1 VSVTNPADALEGGG
15 ASAGFSTAYRHYI
28 LVILTLMYVVNYLD
42 RQVLSILLQPIK
54 NEFHISDTALG
65 LLAGPTFALF
75 YATLGIPIALAADR
89 SNRRN
94 IIAVSIGL
102 FSLMTVVCGFAAQF
116 WQLLLARVGTGV
128 GEAGTGPSAQAIISD
143 LYPPKSRASAQSFY
157 SAGLNIGLLVAFA
170 IGGRIAQAY
179 GWREAFLAAG
189 IPGLVLVFVVMFT
202 VREPPR
208 GHSENL
214 RDDMAKQ
221 PFMDV
226 ARFLWSQRSFRFIAL
241 GTAMSAFSGYGATA
255 FIPAFLMRSH
265 HMTVAE
271 IGLVFAVLAGVGGW
285 IGTYLSGIVAD
296 HMGKRDVR
304 WNMYVPIGAVF
315 LSVPLS
321 PVFYLAPSTAVAL
334 LAAVIP
340 VAMGAV
346 FLGPSVTMVQALV
359 PLRMRATAA
368 AILLFI
374 LNIIGLGLGP
384 QTVGFMSDVLHPFL
398 GTQSLRYALLVGP
411 LAGLVSAFCYWLA
424 AKTLPADLARV
435 PKAPEK

>member
-1 VSVTNPADALEGGG
+1 MTNQANAIGGG
-15 ASAGFSTAYRHYI
+15 RADAGFSNAYRHYV
-28 LVILTLMYVVNYLD
+28 LAILTLMYVVNYLD
-42 RQVLSILLQPIK
+42 RQILAILLQPIK
-54 NEFHISDTALG
+54 NEFHVSDTMLG

-94 IIAVSIGL
+94 IIAVSLAL

-157 SAGLNIGLLVAFA
+157 SAGLNIGLLIAFA
-170 IGGRIAQAY
+170 VGGHIAQIY
-179 GWREAFLAAG
+179 GWRMAFLASG

-202 VREPPR
+202 MREPPR

-214 RDDMAKQ
+214 RDDAAKI
-221 PFMDV
+221 PFMNV

-241 GTAMSAFSGYGATA
+241 GSAMNAFSGYGATA
-255 FIPAFLMRSH
+255 FIPAFLVRSH
-265 HMTVAE
+265 HMTVAQ
-271 IGLVFAVLAGVGGW
+271 IGIVFALLAGIGGW
-285 IGTYLSGIVAD
+285 IGTFLAGIIAD
-296 HMGKRDVR
+296 RLGKRDVR
-304 WNMYVPIGAVF
+304 WNVYVPIGAVC
-315 LSVPLS
+315 LAVPFA
-321 PVFYLAPSTAVAL
+321 PVFYLAPGTTIAL
-334 LAAVIP
+334 LAAIIP

-346 FLGPSVTMVQALV
+346 FVGPSVTMVQALV

-384 QTVGFMSDVLHPFL
+384 QAVGFLSDVLHPAL
-398 GTQSLRYALLVGP
+398 GTDSLRYALLIGP
-411 LAGLVSAFCYWLA
+411 VAGIVSALCYWHS

-435 PKAPEK
+435 PKSA